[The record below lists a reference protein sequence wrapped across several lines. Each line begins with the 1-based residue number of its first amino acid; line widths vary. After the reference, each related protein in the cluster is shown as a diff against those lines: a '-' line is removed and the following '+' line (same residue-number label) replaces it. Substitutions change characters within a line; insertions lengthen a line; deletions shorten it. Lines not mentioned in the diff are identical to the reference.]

1 MAFENPKFENEKET
15 LERKPEEKVLN
26 QEEIEELGEGMDD
39 YTAQLKAIIEE
50 KKIELKAKKG
60 RERAV
65 LKAEIEELQA
75 EYDGLTEFSE
85 DIHSGNYEEITEKP
99 YNPEK

>member
-15 LERKPEEKVLN
+15 PERESEEKVLN
-26 QEEIEELGEGMDD
+26 QEEIEKLGEGMDD
-39 YTAQLKAIIEE
+39 YTAQLKVIIEE
-50 KKIELKAKKG
+50 KKAELKTKKG

-99 YNPEK
+99 YNLEK